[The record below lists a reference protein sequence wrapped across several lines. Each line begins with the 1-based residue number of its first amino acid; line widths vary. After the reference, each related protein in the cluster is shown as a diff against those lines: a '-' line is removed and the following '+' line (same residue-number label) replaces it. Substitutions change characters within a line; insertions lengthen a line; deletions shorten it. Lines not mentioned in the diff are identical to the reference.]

1 MKLDFNTYR
10 SKVRGCYLGKTIG
23 GTLGAPFECYR
34 GVYDVD
40 GFMQDVSEPVP
51 NDDVDLQLVWLA
63 AAEREGKNID
73 SHVLAEYWTTYVSA
87 AFSEYGTGKNNFRMG
102 ILPPLSGHMRNENRN
117 SNGAWIRTEIWA
129 CLCAGNPALA
139 ATYAYYD
146 ACVDHSGEGVY
157 AAVFMAAVQ
166 AAAFFESDVHK
177 LIAIGLSYIPAACGV
192 RSAVELVLSCRRK
205 GDTWKQARKK
215 LLCTL
220 PSSFGE
226 MMGMRIAAGNLFF
239 GQFDAVNAVSAPR
252 AATLF
257 GIPFNSVPKTFT
269 GYYMFKPGETMTD
282 ADGAVISG
290 RVDQPDFYVVMYE
303 NSIIVDG
310 KRQSV
315 MLDGNNVLTHEN
327 IVGLAR
333 IQNPKVWTDEQIE
346 AGEWERFE
354 IPFVF
359 MPGKQ
364 IDEDKL
370 ANYGYNIAIVLSSSI
385 DGAYFVGAVG
395 STLYIDTL
403 EIICEE

>member
-1 MKLDFNTYR
+1 MALGAATLASCIQDEPLNAEADIVAVTFDKDNRDVLFYTEDSVITVGYKDEDRYIQITYLPTSDITNVAPRFILSEGATITHDESGLDGNGLALDFTSAQHYTVTSENGNYQKKYTLELIPPAAITRFDFESFEMIAGGRYINYYEYDEDGKR
-10 SKVRGCYLGKTIG
+10 YNIWATANAGYAMCGQPYFPTQRYDRGQSGNGVRL
-23 GTLGAPFECYR
+23 
-34 GVYDVD
+34 
-40 GFMQDVSEPVP
+40 
-51 NDDVDLQLVWLA
+51 
-63 AAEREGKNID
+63 
-73 SHVLAEYWTTYVSA
+73 
-87 AFSEYGTGKNNFRMG
+87 
-102 ILPPLSGHMRNENRN
+102 
-117 SNGAWIRTEIWA
+117 RTEST
-129 CLCAGNPALA
+129 G
-139 ATYAYYD
+139 
-146 ACVDHSGEGVY
+146 G
-157 AAVFMAAVQ
+157 
-166 AAAFFESDVHK
+166 
-177 LIAIGLSYIPAACGV
+177 
-192 RSAVELVLSCRRK
+192 
-205 GDTWKQARKK
+205 
-215 LLCTL
+215 
-220 PSSFGE
+220 FGE